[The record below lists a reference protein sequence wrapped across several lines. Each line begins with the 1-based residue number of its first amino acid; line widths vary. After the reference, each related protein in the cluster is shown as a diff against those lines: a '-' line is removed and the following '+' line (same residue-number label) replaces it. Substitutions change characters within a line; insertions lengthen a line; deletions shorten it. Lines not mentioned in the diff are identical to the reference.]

1 MRSTKRRKQAQPS
14 TITEQE
20 NGMATGDDADETWEN
35 IHEVLDDGLTI
46 EDEESG
52 TFTIREQD
60 NGIARGDCEN
70 DGDDTSENIHE
81 VLEDGVA
88 IDDKESGNT
97 DINDAECI
105 PPPAKKSRNTMFPL
119 QTSMARCIAEV
130 TGLTD
135 EVAQFD
141 QLHTTGKNLKLK
153 HTNTSKQKLTQ
164 VLAKHDRK
172 LAALQSAVLTKHTEL
187 SQQIKEYEQT
197 HLKEQNFPP

>member
-1 MRSTKRRKQAQPS
+1 
-14 TITEQE
+14 
-20 NGMATGDDADETWEN
+20 MATGDDADETWEN

-141 QLHTTGKNLKLK
+141 
-153 HTNTSKQKLTQ
+153 
-164 VLAKHDRK
+164 
-172 LAALQSAVLTKHTEL
+172 
-187 SQQIKEYEQT
+187 
-197 HLKEQNFPP
+197 